1 MKFLLVCLISAV
13 LISQSYSQ
21 FVPLI
26 PPAFAPLFTPNLPP
40 FISAFPPLP
49 LRLGPGL
56 PGVPVF
62 PHLGP
67 LPLPGVGPAVAAPAA
82 AAPAAAPAS
91 SANHRKSR
99 SALNESS
106 SNQNRSLCSYAPAE
120 SLIRCIGGEQ
130 IECSVEGRLEEIR
143 NITLRLPVLSM
154 IPETIRTSEGKEAG
168 ILRLFSGI
176 SGLNSTLV
184 HPNSNRPILLSIYSS
199 PVIVLPGL
207 FVRDARCM
215 NRIESLVSRVG
226 VEGAR
231 FSLVVRV

>member
-1 MKFLLVCLISAV
+1 M
-13 LISQSYSQ
+13 
-21 FVPLI
+21 
-26 PPAFAPLFTPNLPP
+26 
-40 FISAFPPLP
+40 
-49 LRLGPGL
+49 
-56 PGVPVF
+56 
-62 PHLGP
+62 
-67 LPLPGVGPAVAAPAA
+67 
-82 AAPAAAPAS
+82 
-91 SANHRKSR
+91 
-99 SALNESS
+99 
-106 SNQNRSLCSYAPAE
+106 
-120 SLIRCIGGEQ
+120 IRCIGYAFFIRISYKELNNIFNNILNSGEQ

-143 NITLRLPVLSM
+143 NITVRLPVLSM

-176 SGLNSTLV
+176 AGLNSTLV

>member
-67 LPLPGVGPAVAAPAA
+67 LPLPGPGVGPAVAAPAA

-91 SANHRKSR
+91 SVSHRKSR
-99 SALNESS
+99 SALNGI
-106 SNQNRSLCSYAPAE
+106 NFNIHIFLVCLVQNIY
-120 SLIRCIGGEQ
+120 Q
-130 IECSVEGRLEEIR
+130 
-143 NITLRLPVLSM
+143 
-154 IPETIRTSEGKEAG
+154 K
-168 ILRLFSGI
+168 
-176 SGLNSTLV
+176 
-184 HPNSNRPILLSIYSS
+184 SIN
-199 PVIVLPGL
+199 
-207 FVRDARCM
+207 FK
-215 NRIESLVSRVG
+215 
-226 VEGAR
+226 
-231 FSLVVRV
+231 

>member
-1 MKFLLVCLISAV
+1 
-13 LISQSYSQ
+13 
-21 FVPLI
+21 VPLI

-49 LRLGPGL
+49 LRLGPGF

-67 LPLPGVGPAVAAPAA
+67 LPLPGPGVGPVVAAPAV
-82 AAPAAAPAS
+82 APAS
-91 SANHRKSR
+91 SASHRKSR
-99 SALNESS
+99 SAFNESS
-106 SNQNRSLCSYAPAE
+106 SNQNRSLCSYAPTE

-143 NITLRLPVLSM
+143 NVTVRLPVLTM
-154 IPETIRTSEGKEAG
+154 IPETIRTSEGKETG
-168 ILRLFSGI
+168 ILRLFSGVV
-176 SGLNSTLV
+176 GLNSTLV

-199 PVIVLPGL
+199 PVVVLPGL

-215 NRIESLVSRVG
+215 HRIESLVSRVG

-231 FSLVVRV
+231 FSLIVRV